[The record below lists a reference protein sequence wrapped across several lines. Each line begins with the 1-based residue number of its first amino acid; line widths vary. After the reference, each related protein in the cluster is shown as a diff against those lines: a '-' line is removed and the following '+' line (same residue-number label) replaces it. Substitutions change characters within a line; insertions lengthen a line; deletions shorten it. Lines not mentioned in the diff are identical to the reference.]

1 MASGSARE
9 PAASEAGHFCIGDAP
24 EEITRELRDFFAGD
38 GAPAEESAKVAVN
51 YLEQP
56 LDGFLDSVASGK
68 PAPGGGAVA
77 AVAVA
82 LAAGLCSM
90 AARLSA
96 DHLADAADLVE
107 RTERLRQRVAPL
119 AQEDATAYGRV
130 LAAYRTP
137 DGGDP
142 DGRRERVRRAL
153 SGAADVP
160 LAIAETGAT
169 VAEMAARL
177 AREGNPNLRGDAV
190 AAALVAEAGTR
201 AAAVLVEINMTV
213 GEIAD
218 GRLERAGELAAR
230 AAEATRG
237 AVEGDR

>member
-1 MASGSARE
+1 VS
-9 PAASEAGHFCIGDAP
+9 
-24 EEITRELRDFFAGD
+24 
-38 GAPAEESAKVAVN
+38 

-56 LDGFLDSVASGK
+56 LTDFLDSVSSGE

-90 AARLSA
+90 AAHLSA
-96 DHLADAADLVE
+96 DHLADAAELAE
-107 RTERLRQRVAPL
+107 RAERLRRRVTPL
-119 AQEDATAYGRV
+119 AQEDAIAYGRV

-137 DGGDP
+137 DDGAP
-142 DGRRERVRRAL
+142 DARRERIRRAL

-160 LAIAETGAT
+160 LAVAEAGAM

-190 AAALVAEAGTR
+190 AAALLAEAGAR
-201 AAAVLVEINMTV
+201 AAAVLVDINTSAAEISDDRFGRV
-213 GEIAD
+213 GEFVT
-218 GRLERAGELAAR
+218 RAAAAR
-230 AAEATRG
+230 GT
-237 AVEGDR
+237 VEGGD